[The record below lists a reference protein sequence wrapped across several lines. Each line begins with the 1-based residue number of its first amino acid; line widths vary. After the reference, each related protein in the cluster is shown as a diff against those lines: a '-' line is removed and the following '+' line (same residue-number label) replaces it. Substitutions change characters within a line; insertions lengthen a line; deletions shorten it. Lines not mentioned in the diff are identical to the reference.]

1 MTLVPAQLIALHQPS
16 AQVLMSC
23 KEVELTAS

>member
-1 MTLVPAQLIALHQPS
+1 MLVPAQLIALHQPS
-16 AQVLMSC
+16 AQALMSG